1 METPQS
7 ESQPELPTRP
17 RRLGYSAPRLPST
30 QTGTPPPRRERHELN
45 AEEEALL
52 AIYVEQEGQEWVD
65 RHWGLILTQAEELGH
80 LEQPPVR

>member
-1 METPQS
+1 
-7 ESQPELPTRP
+7 
-17 RRLGYSAPRLPST
+17 
-30 QTGTPPPRRERHELN
+30 LN